1 MSWRSLNS
9 DGVTRDQLGPDQH
22 GAEHHL
28 ETVEEVIANDDDG
41 AASSRPSL
49 TGGDRLD
56 TGDRCCWIQPGI
68 QS

>member
-1 MSWRSLNS
+1 MPGRGLDT
-9 DGVTRDQLGPDQH
+9 DGVARDELRPH
-22 GAEHHL
+22 GDRAEDDL

-49 TGGDRLD
+49 AGGDRLD
-56 TGDRCCWIQPGI
+56 AGDRCCWIQPGI